1 MNRKE
6 HLPRRTIIENRGLPS
21 APTPG
26 NVQPR
31 RHGPRPLAG
40 RVLPASDTQ
49 SSSATVQRQR
59 AEASQRRSQRTRP
72 PGYRPHLPPPIGQ
85 RQVRAGQQPQANQSG
100 RHPIPPSAAQPQAG
114 AKLARQPRVP
124 RARPTTARPQRA
136 PVDPMG
142 DRSQPIAKVCP
153 TQKAALGAA
162 ARAEHN
168 PARSSVHP
176 LRNRQLTS
184 PQSGAATSETVQLK
198 IDFRR
203 IHTTFLNKSR
213 DWRYTK
219 MQSEPRSTLTRLS
232 TFLQG
237 ERQTPNVI
245 ETQQDL
251 LSLLGEQQ
259 TAEITKADRSGIK
272 KHDPETGKL
281 SKRNWANAS
290 FVIDRAIVFS
300 SPLTPSG
307 IYASRKKST
316 YARASDRARNECDI
330 EISSGDSEV
339 TVFDLMDRK
348 LDWSEVGGTANAVKL
363 LVVSTN
369 GACNACKGRINRFM
383 SMVARHVRGGVRVQ
397 STYKYLKAPGSANR
411 GVATYYGWQGD
422 VLGADN
428 FYTHVTNHPA
438 TDPHRTR
445 RQVRAQAQRGRGRR
459 R

>member
-1 MNRKE
+1 M
-6 HLPRRTIIENRGLPS
+6 
-21 APTPG
+21 
-26 NVQPR
+26 
-31 RHGPRPLAG
+31 
-40 RVLPASDTQ
+40 
-49 SSSATVQRQR
+49 
-59 AEASQRRSQRTRP
+59 
-72 PGYRPHLPPPIGQ
+72 
-85 RQVRAGQQPQANQSG
+85 
-100 RHPIPPSAAQPQAG
+100 
-114 AKLARQPRVP
+114 
-124 RARPTTARPQRA
+124 
-136 PVDPMG
+136 
-142 DRSQPIAKVCP
+142 
-153 TQKAALGAA
+153 QKAPRQAA
-162 ARAEHN
+162 ARAQHN
-168 PARSSVHP
+168 AVKSSVHP
-176 LRNRQLTS
+176 LRAHQLTS
-184 PQSGAATSETVQLK
+184 PRAGGASSETVQLK

-219 MQSEPRSTLTRLS
+219 MQSEPRSTLTCLS

-237 ERQTPNVI
+237 ERQTPGVI

-259 TAEITKADRSGIK
+259 TAEITKADRSGVK

-290 FVIDRAIVFS
+290 FVIDQAVVFS

-348 LDWSEVGGTANAVKL
+348 LDWSEVGGAATAVEL

-383 SMVARHVRGGVRVQ
+383 SKVARHVRGGVRVQ
-397 STYKYLKAPGSANR
+397 STYKYLKAPAAANR
-411 GVATYYGWQGD
+411 GVATFYGWPGD
-422 VLGADN
+422 PQSADN

-438 TDPHRTR
+438 VDPHRTR
-445 RQVRAQAQRGRGRR
+445 RQVRAQTQRGRGRR

>member
-1 MNRKE
+1 MNRKKPPP
-6 HLPRRTIIENRGLPS
+6 HHTIIGNQGIRS
-21 APTPG
+21 APHPG
-26 NVQPR
+26 KAQPT
-31 RHGPRPLAG
+31 RHGTRSAARQGLT
-40 RVLPASDTQ
+40 ASDAP
-49 SSSATVQRQR
+49 SSSSTVQRQR
-59 AEASQRRSQRTRP
+59 AEGVSQRAQRTRP
-72 PGYRPHLPPPIGQ
+72 PGNRRHPTPPIVQ
-85 RQVRAGQQPQANQSG
+85 RQVSAAQQPQANQSG
-100 RHPIPPSAAQPQAG
+100 RRPIPLHAAQPRAG
-114 AKLARQPRVP
+114 AKLARQPQVP
-124 RARPTTARPQRA
+124 RARTATAKPQRA
-136 PVDPMG
+136 PGVSAG
-142 DRSQPIAKVCP
+142 NRSETSSKVLPI
-153 TQKAALGAA
+153 QKAPRQAA
-162 ARAEHN
+162 ARAQHN
-168 PARSSVHP
+168 AVGSSVHP
-176 LRNRQLTS
+176 LRARQLTS
-184 PQSGAATSETVQLK
+184 PRAGGATSETVQLK

-237 ERQTPNVI
+237 ERQTPDVI

-259 TAEITKADRSGIK
+259 TAEITRADRSGIK
-272 KHDPETGKL
+272 KHDPETGQL

-290 FVIDRAIVFS
+290 FVLDGAVLFS

-348 LDWSEVGGTANAVKL
+348 LDWSEVGGAANAIEL

-383 SMVARHVRGGVRVQ
+383 SKVARHVRGGVRVQ
-397 STYKYLKAPGSANR
+397 STYKYLKAPAAANR
-411 GVATYYGWQGD
+411 GVATFYGWSGD
-422 VLGADN
+422 PRGADN

-438 TDPHRTR
+438 IDPHRTR
-445 RQVRAQAQRGRGRR
+445 RQVRARTQRGRGRR